1 MYPTIDVIK
10 SVDISGI
17 PTATCNTSDGCIAVG
32 DGNGQVS
39 IFNVNGE
46 LIHSYSVEG
55 KVTDLAFIQKNLIV
69 GSSISGISIFSGS
82 SEFHIPN
89 AGCEIIV
96 VSGINFLVSD
106 GSDSLYCFN
115 PSGELQWERR
125 IGHITHISGSLDG
138 YSAIALEN
146 GSIMILDRSGDI
158 LHDSSAPNDDIETV
172 SCMVFRQDNILV
184 VARNSLGLVIDN
196 RPENRIECWSVKRG
210 LIHTC
215 EVESIVNSISST
227 MEGVIL
233 GCFNGE
239 LLALKIGSIT
249 QELLAKFDYP
259 VAKIFSWEDD
269 ILIASWFDVA
279 RVNSE
284 EGIIWS
290 LEHKGIVEH
299 IVSIGDSKVAILG
312 DDKKHSESNPIYVI
326 DPNSEIKSTDFSFE
340 EEFTNSLND
349 SNEFSGALSEDEE
362 EASSRRP
369 ELPTNTSEI
378 FDALDEE
385 LQIIID
391 EPIIEIDLLED
402 LSKSAKSLNLPPIVD
417 VGEDKTIASESDGT
431 TIVLLDGSKS
441 YDPDGFIK
449 NWSWVNENDK
459 VISESPQVKV
469 KLPKGVH
476 VFYLTVFDD
485 KGASSR
491 ATLTIQVT

>member
-1 MYPTIDVIK
+1 
-10 SVDISGI
+10 
-17 PTATCNTSDGCIAVG
+17 
-32 DGNGQVS
+32 
-39 IFNVNGE
+39 
-46 LIHSYSVEG
+46 
-55 KVTDLAFIQKNLIV
+55 
-69 GSSISGISIFSGS
+69 
-82 SEFHIPN
+82 
-89 AGCEIIV
+89 
-96 VSGINFLVSD
+96 
-106 GSDSLYCFN
+106 
-115 PSGELQWERR
+115 
-125 IGHITHISGSLDG
+125 
-138 YSAIALEN
+138 
-146 GSIMILDRSGDI
+146 
-158 LHDSSAPNDDIETV
+158 
-172 SCMVFRQDNILV
+172 MVFRQDNILV

-349 SNEFSGALSEDEE
+349 
-362 EASSRRP
+362 
-369 ELPTNTSEI
+369 
-378 FDALDEE
+378 
-385 LQIIID
+385 
-391 EPIIEIDLLED
+391 
-402 LSKSAKSLNLPPIVD
+402 
-417 VGEDKTIASESDGT
+417 
-431 TIVLLDGSKS
+431 
-441 YDPDGFIK
+441 
-449 NWSWVNENDK
+449 
-459 VISESPQVKV
+459 
-469 KLPKGVH
+469 
-476 VFYLTVFDD
+476 
-485 KGASSR
+485 
-491 ATLTIQVT
+491 

>member
-1 MYPTIDVIK
+1 M
-10 SVDISGI
+10 
-17 PTATCNTSDGCIAVG
+17 
-32 DGNGQVS
+32 
-39 IFNVNGE
+39 
-46 LIHSYSVEG
+46 G
-55 KVTDLAFIQKNLIV
+55 K
-69 GSSISGISIFSGS
+69 
-82 SEFHIPN
+82 
-89 AGCEIIV
+89 
-96 VSGINFLVSD
+96 
-106 GSDSLYCFN
+106 
-115 PSGELQWERR
+115 
-125 IGHITHISGSLDG
+125 
-138 YSAIALEN
+138 
-146 GSIMILDRSGDI
+146 
-158 LHDSSAPNDDIETV
+158 
-172 SCMVFRQDNILV
+172 
-184 VARNSLGLVIDN
+184 
-196 RPENRIECWSVKRG
+196 
-210 LIHTC
+210 
-215 EVESIVNSISST
+215 
-227 MEGVIL
+227 
-233 GCFNGE
+233 

-349 SNEFSGALSEDEE
+349 SDEFSGALSEDEE

-391 EPIIEIDLLED
+391 DPIIEIDLLED

-431 TIVLLDGSKS
+431 AIVLLDGSKS

-449 NWSWVNENDK
+449 NWSWVNENEK
-459 VISESPQVKV
+459 VISESPKSR
-469 KLPKGVH
+469 LN
-476 VFYLTVFDD
+476 YLREYMFF
-485 KGASSR
+485 
-491 ATLTIQVT
+491 I

>member
-1 MYPTIDVIK
+1 
-10 SVDISGI
+10 
-17 PTATCNTSDGCIAVG
+17 
-32 DGNGQVS
+32 
-39 IFNVNGE
+39 
-46 LIHSYSVEG
+46 
-55 KVTDLAFIQKNLIV
+55 
-69 GSSISGISIFSGS
+69 
-82 SEFHIPN
+82 
-89 AGCEIIV
+89 
-96 VSGINFLVSD
+96 
-106 GSDSLYCFN
+106 
-115 PSGELQWERR
+115 
-125 IGHITHISGSLDG
+125 
-138 YSAIALEN
+138 
-146 GSIMILDRSGDI
+146 
-158 LHDSSAPNDDIETV
+158 
-172 SCMVFRQDNILV
+172 
-184 VARNSLGLVIDN
+184 
-196 RPENRIECWSVKRG
+196 
-210 LIHTC
+210 
-215 EVESIVNSISST
+215 
-227 MEGVIL
+227 
-233 GCFNGE
+233 
-239 LLALKIGSIT
+239 LALKIGSIT

-362 EASSRRP
+362 AASSRRP

>member
-1 MYPTIDVIK
+1 MLPTIDVIK
-10 SVDISGI
+10 SIDISGI

-32 DGNGQVS
+32 DADGLVS
-39 IFNVNGE
+39 IFNIEGE
-46 LIHSYSVEG
+46 LTDSYSVEG
-55 KVTDLAFIQKNLIV
+55 KVTDLVFIQKNLIV
-69 GSSISGISIFSGS
+69 GSSISGISIFSDS

-89 AGCEIIV
+89 PGCEIIV
-96 VSGINFLVSD
+96 VSGMNFLVSD

-115 PSGELQWERR
+115 SSGKLQWEKKM
-125 IGHITHISGSLDG
+125 GHITHISSSTDG

-146 GSIMILDRSGDI
+146 GSIVILDQSGGV
-158 LHDSSAPNDDIETV
+158 LHESFASEDDIETV

-184 VARNSLGLVIDN
+184 VARNSLGLIIDN
-196 RPENRIECWSVKRG
+196 RPENRIECWSMERG

-215 EVESIVNSISST
+215 EVESLVNSICSNV
-227 MEGVIL
+227 EGVLL
-233 GCFNGE
+233 GCFNGK
-239 LLALKIGSIT
+239 LLSLKIDSIF
-249 QELLAKFDYP
+249 QELLAEFGYP
-259 VAKIFSWEDD
+259 VTNIFPWGDD
-269 ILIASWFDVA
+269 VLIASWFDVA
-279 RVNSE
+279 RVNSG
-284 EGIIWS
+284 EGITWS

-299 IVSIGDSKVAILG
+299 IVSIGEAKVAVLG
-312 DDKKHSESNPIYVI
+312 DDKKSGKSNPIYII
-326 DPNSEIKSTDFSFE
+326 DPNSETKSADFLFE
-340 EEFTNSLND
+340 EEFTNSLNSSD
-349 SNEFSGALSEDEE
+349 EFSGALSKDEE

-369 ELPTNTSEI
+369 GLPKNTSEI

-391 EPIIEIDLLED
+391 DPVVEIDLLED

-431 TIVLLDGSKS
+431 AIVLLDGSKS

-449 NWSWVNENDK
+449 SWSWGNENEK
-459 VISESPQVKV
+459 VISESSQVKV

-476 VFYLTVFDD
+476 IFYLTVFDD